1 MDMLKSAKAL
11 LPGEDENIINV
22 YLDQAKQAILN
33 RLYPFGS
40 EGSEDPE
47 LPKRYESLA
56 VRLTVY
62 LCNKRGAEGET
73 QHAESGVTRTYE
85 SSDIPESML
94 YEVTPRVK
102 AYEID
107 GKK

>member
-1 MDMLKSAKAL
+1 MTMLEDAKAL
-11 LPGEDENIINV
+11 LPGENENIINV
-22 YLDQAKQAILN
+22 YLEQAKQAILN

-40 EGSEDPE
+40 EDENDPE

-56 VRLTVY
+56 VRLCVY

-73 QHAESGVTRTYE
+73 QHSESGVTRTFE

-94 YEVTPRVK
+94 YEVTPKVK
-102 AYEID
+102 
-107 GKK
+107 KL